1 MNDALLTGNSC
12 ESLVDVGDGCLL
24 LPEAAAAFSAL
35 VNDARAAGFELH
47 VASAHRSFDRQLAIF
62 NGKLA
67 GERPVLD
74 ECDRVIDLA
83 ALTLDERVAAILRF
97 SALPGGSR
105 HHWGTDL
112 DVYDAGAVGDDYRLQ
127 LSQAEVAP
135 GGVFD
140 ALHCWLDMRFAG
152 GTGRG
157 FYRPYDRDRG
167 GVAPERWHLSYA
179 PLACQFEPCVDAA
192 MIARCWR
199 RPEAQ
204 GLLLREE
211 LEARLPDLVQR
222 YLRNVAPPPAKG

>member
-1 MNDALLTGNSC
+1 VNDALLTGHSC

-24 LPEAAAAFSAL
+24 LPEAASAFSAL
-35 VNDARAAGFELH
+35 ANDARVAGFELQM
-47 VASAHRSFDRQLAIF
+47 ASAHRSFDRQLTIF

-74 ECDRVIDLA
+74 EHDRVIDLA
-83 ALTLDERVAAILRF
+83 ALTLDERFAAILRF

-112 DVYDAGAVGDDYRLQ
+112 DVYDAAAVGDDYRLQ

-140 ALHCWLDMRFAG
+140 ALHCWLDERFSG
-152 GTGRG
+152 GAGRG

-179 PLACQFEPCVDAA
+179 PLACQFEARVDAA

-199 RPEAQ
+199 RPEAH

-222 YLRNVAPPPAKG
+222 YLRNVAPPPAMR